1 MFLVIVVALLL
12 VIVALAATVVVTRR
26 SPPQQPSG
34 LPMGQAQPAMG
45 YVVPIGRANL
55 GAPGIGIAGFV
66 LSLLGISVIGIVLSW
81 VGFAQAKREGR
92 PSGLCLA
99 GIIIGFVWLATLIG
113 VSITLYAIG
122 SGQSI

>member
-1 MFLVIVVALLL
+1 MILVIAVALLL
-12 VIVALAATVVVTRR
+12 VIVALAAIVVVALR

-34 LPMGQAQPAMG
+34 PPMGQAQPVMG
-45 YVVPIGRANL
+45 YVVPTGRANL
-55 GAPGIGIAGFV
+55 GAPGIGVAGFV

-81 VGFAQAKREGR
+81 VGYAQAKREGR
-92 PSGLCLA
+92 PSSLCLA